1 MQHPHWE
8 GLIEIVKTER
18 EQYQPYYEG
27 EYFYRGYWRNGKCL
41 YLCDSYT
48 GWFIPKFI
56 HQVSISQIAPDYFF
70 RKLAEGFT
78 E

>member
-1 MQHPHWE
+1 MPSVLSLPLFGIYDLEISYNWVI
-8 GLIEIVKTER
+8 IEVWK
-18 EQYQPYYEG
+18 
-27 EYFYRGYWRNGKCL
+27 FYGYSWRYGKCL